1 MEKNTSLKEKLNMD
15 LLKDNI
21 PKLVR
26 KLALPAMVGM
36 LFQTLYN
43 IVDTF
48 YAGKISPEAL
58 SALSKSFP
66 IYFIIVASSIGV
78 TVAGTSLI
86 GNSIGENNKKNILNY
101 FTHIIYFAIIM
112 SVIISF
118 VGLSFSDKIFSLMVT
133 TDEVINLGT
142 QYTDIIFS
150 GSILFILIVALN
162 SLLHAEGD
170 TKTYRNGLILSFFIN
185 LILNPVLI
193 FGLFFFPALGFK
205 GIAIS
210 TIISQLVAFF
220 IILLKVLKNSRI
232 KEITKENLV
241 PKIFYFINIFFTAM
255 PIVVSIFAYS
265 ITATIVL
272 KYVGISGEY
281 AVAGYGA
288 GTRIEQVVLLPILG
302 INTAIISI
310 IAQNFGAKN
319 FERVKETYF
328 TSIKYSFLIMIISG
342 TILYISS
349 DLIMSFFSNDQIV
362 IEFGSRYLKIC
373 SFILPAY
380 PIFFLSNGMFMA
392 IKKAE
397 YAMISNLFRNGF
409 NPLVVFFLAS
419 YINASFEI
427 FFWIWAVVNWIFSGI
442 YLSILIFYIKAK
454 LEKTSAIVNPQP

>member
-112 SVIISF
+112 SIIICF

-133 TDEVINLGT
+133 TDEVKNLGT

-170 TKTYRNGLILSFFIN
+170 TKTYRNVLILSFFIN

-328 TSIKYSFLIMIISG
+328 TSIKYSFLIMILSG